1 MIFQKKGVFVPLGGV
16 IFLFVF
22 ISIFGALLLFI
33 ANRIGSRI
41 KNSTAVKLAP
51 YECGIPGIEQKDTK
65 ISVKFY
71 LTAILFILFDIEI
84 IFMYPWALTFKE
96 FLANSMGWYSL
107 SVMGVFLLVFIFGLL
122 WEVKSKA
129 LEWE

>member
-1 MIFQKKGVFVPLGGV
+1 VPLGG
-16 IFLFVF
+16 ILFITIF
-22 ISIFGALLLFI
+22 ISLFGVLLLFI
-33 ANRIGSRI
+33 ANKIGSRLS
-41 KNSTAVKLAP
+41 KYDPVKYSP
-51 YECGIPGIEQKDTK
+51 YECGIFGEEKVDTK

-84 IFMYPWALTFKE
+84 IFMYPWALTFKDFIKSSQGFFVLGSMGI
-96 FLANSMGWYSL
+96 FLAI
-107 SVMGVFLLVFIFGLL
+107 FIFGLW